1 MYIHY
6 YQSEIQ
12 TQSEV
17 AEFKILVLIYC
28 IYPRQKYNL
37 GKKKK
42 PTFLKALFLIQWVL
56 Q

>member
-17 AEFKILVLIYC
+17 AEFKILHVVCIYC
-28 IYPRQKYNL
+28 IYARQKYNL

-42 PTFLKALFLIQWVL
+42 TPLF
-56 Q
+56 